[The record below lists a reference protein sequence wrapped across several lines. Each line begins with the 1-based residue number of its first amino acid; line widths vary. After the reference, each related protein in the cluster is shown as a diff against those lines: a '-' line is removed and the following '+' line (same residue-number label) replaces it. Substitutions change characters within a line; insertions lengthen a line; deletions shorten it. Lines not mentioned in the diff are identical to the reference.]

1 MCVLARWRER
11 SRARGGGGAGGRARA
26 KTVGGGPLT
35 SRELVTRFRATTA
48 VGRARGGERV
58 DDAFDERRPS
68 VRERCARDDAR
79 DDGHFRTNVERCVS
93 RFRALD

>member
-1 MCVLARWRER
+1 MAAR
-11 SRARGGGGAGGRARA
+11 ADGRARE
-26 KTVGGGPLT
+26 TVGGGPLT
-35 SRELVTRFRATTA
+35 SRERGRVFGRRKA

-68 VRERCARDDAR
+68 VRERCAGDDAR